1 MILNETRPLLVLLDV
16 ETTIVLGTVP
26 SVACGQMLMLGLLNT
41 QINYLPVQ
49 VAHLRDKWDGYDFN
63 APEQFYVMGRGWK
76 VEPAP
81 AALVTD
87 HIRERRR
94 VMRQRISYLHP
105 WEVYCRGSLVRF
117 RGYMSDGVQAFVRSE
132 LEAGEASTY
141 VQEYASIHGISAGN
155 ALEELGSKVRSIGMI
170 EARNWAQ
177 YEKIAQGMA
186 MSRDRDHLEALMK
199 QGFDILYNNAYI

>member
-1 MILNETRPLLVLLDV
+1 MILNESRPLLVLLDV

-26 SVACGQMLMLGLLNT
+26 SVACGQMLMQGLLNT

-49 VAHLRDKWDGYDFN
+49 VAHLRERWDAYDFN
-63 APEQFYVMGRGWK
+63 ADKTVYVMGRGWK

-81 AALVTD
+81 AELVTD

-105 WEVYCRGSLVRF
+105 WEIYCKGSLVRF
-117 RGYMSDGVQAFVRSE
+117 RGYMSDGVQAFVRHE
-132 LEAGEASTY
+132 LEAGADSTY
-141 VQEYASIHGISAGN
+141 VQEYASIHDISVGN
-155 ALEELGSKVRSIGMI
+155 ALEELGSKVRSIAMI

-186 MSRDRDHLEALMK
+186 MSRDRDELEALMK